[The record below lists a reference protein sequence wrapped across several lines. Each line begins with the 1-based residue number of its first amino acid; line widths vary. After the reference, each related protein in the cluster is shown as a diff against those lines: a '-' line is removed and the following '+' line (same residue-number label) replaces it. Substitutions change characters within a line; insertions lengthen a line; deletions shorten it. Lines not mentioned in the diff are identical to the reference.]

1 MGTSAPS
8 TRAALCLKE
17 CLQMLSGARAAPSR
31 EVMLQALH
39 PPSDLASD
47 QATGHPAMQ
56 TPTAAMGSLP
66 LRARGL
72 KGHAVHTHRAPSE
85 DLVPMV
91 VTPNPVD
98 LLEGTEATGDMAT
111 ITLRATT
118 VLQASPLNKQDTVT
132 DTPESTLLR

>member
-1 MGTSAPS
+1 MARTTSAPS

-47 QATGHPAMQ
+47 QATGHPATGHPATGHPAMQ

-72 KGHAVHTHRAPSE
+72 KGHTVHTHRAPSE

-91 VTPNPVD
+91 V
-98 LLEGTEATGDMAT
+98 
-111 ITLRATT
+111 RATT

-132 DTPESTLLR
+132 DTPES